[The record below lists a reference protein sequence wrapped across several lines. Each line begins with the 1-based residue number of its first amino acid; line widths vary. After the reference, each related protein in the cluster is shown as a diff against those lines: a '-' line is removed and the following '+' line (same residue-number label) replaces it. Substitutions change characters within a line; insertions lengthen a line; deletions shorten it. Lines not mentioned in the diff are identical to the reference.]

1 MLPGNVRLAE
11 QSPPARRGE
20 RRIPYSRKS
29 RLRAA
34 EMRRWNAERVWSKF
48 LKKLIF
54 PSKRFHTL
62 DSRRQT
68 FASSLRVFPRFA
80 HEKANICINASVRH
94 LGIFESSQTFVF
106 CIF

>member
-1 MLPGNVRLAE
+1 MLPGSVRLAE
-11 QSPPARRGE
+11 QSLPVGR

-29 RLRAA
+29 RLRTA
-34 EMRRWNAERVWSKF
+34 EMRRWNVERWSEF

-68 FASSLRVFPRFA
+68 LASSLRAFPRFVR
-80 HEKANICINASVRH
+80 EKANICINANVFH
-94 LGIFESSQTFVF
+94 LRIFESWQTFVPCMF
-106 CIF
+106 